1 MNFIVVYSVIDELFA
16 DWFNTVLLFVVCQPA
31 LVDSI
36 SVAQRLRGCTVI
48 QGALEIQIR
57 GGSKLFMCLGI

>member
-1 MNFIVVYSVIDELFA
+1 MFVC
-16 DWFNTVLLFVVCQPA
+16 VLVCEPA

-36 SVAQRLRGCTVI
+36 SVAQTLRGCTVI

-57 GGSKLFMCLGI
+57 GGSKSAMSRCLPVSCLDVILIVQ